1 MAFDFNTGL
10 GSVADL
16 IKTVVTRVVKDPQQQ
31 AEIALKL
38 EELHQ
43 NGELAKMTND
53 AELFKAEVD
62 DRKSARTIHT
72 NFVDFLAIAVIS
84 GSTYILYNIL
94 FAGLN
99 EKISD
104 MVAGMIIGLFV
115 SSITQ
120 VMNYYFGSSSSSSK
134 KNEAIANALKK

>member
-1 MAFDFNTGL
+1 MDITGL
-10 GSVADL
+10 GSIFDFGSKVIDKVFPNPEA
-16 IKTVVTRVVKDPQQQ
+16 KAK
-31 AEIALKL
+31 ALFEL
-38 EELHQ
+38 EQLRQ
-43 NGELAKMTND
+43 TGELAKMANEAD
-53 AELFKAEVD
+53 LFKAEVD

-72 NFVDFLAIAVIS
+72 SFVDFLALAVIA
-84 GSTYILYNIL
+84 GSTYILYQIL

-120 VMNYYFGSSSSSSK
+120 VMNYYFGSSSSSKIKTDGLIDAVK
-134 KNEAIANALKK
+134 KV